1 MRPPSSPDDI
11 NHLIYLI
18 GGEETSL
25 AEKWVQAL
33 REQIFHDGG
42 EDFNLD
48 RIDARNVTDIEQIT
62 QAARTLPMLSPIRLV
77 LVNHAEAILAFAKD
91 RVKPLLAYIDDPDP
105 STVLVFHS
113 RNKIGKAGALVKALR
128 AKACVVECNVLR
140 EREVL
145 PWLKNEAKSNR
156 VQLDHDAAVLLV
168 DCLSNDLRGLTDAL
182 NRLVLFVGKDQPV
195 TAHAVSELVVPS
207 RTKTIWEFLDALGD
221 RAPGR
226 ALQTVAQLLDQ
237 GDAPLQ
243 ILAMVSRLYRQLS
256 IGHSIL
262 SQGGSK
268 SDAAKEAGVPR
279 FKEATFAKQCGHYSR
294 TDLAR
299 ARSTIFKLDGL
310 LKSSKVDGRLWL
322 EHGILEM
329 SAPQG

>member
-1 MRPPSSPDDI
+1 MKAPSSPDDI
-11 NHLIYLI
+11 DHPIYLI
-18 GGEETSL
+18 GGEESSL
-25 AEKWVQAL
+25 TEKWVQSL
-33 REQIFHDGG
+33 REQVFYDGG

-48 RIDARNVTDIEQIT
+48 RIDARTVTDIEQIT
-62 QAARTLPMLSPIRLV
+62 QAARTLPMLSPKRLV
-77 LVNHAEAILAFAKD
+77 LVNHAESILSFAKD
-91 RVKPLLAYIDDPDP
+91 RVKPLLSYIDDPDP

-113 RNKIGKAGALVKALR
+113 RSKLGKAGALIKALR
-128 AKACVVECNVLR
+128 SKACVVEFNALR

-145 PWLKNEAKSNR
+145 PWLKNEAKLKR

-168 DCLSNDLRGLTDAL
+168 DCLSTDLQGLTDAL
-182 NRLVLFVGKDQPV
+182 NRLALFVGKDQPV
-195 TAHAVSELVVPS
+195 TAHAVSELVIPS

-268 SDAAKEAGVPR
+268 GDAAKEALSLI
-279 FKEATFAKQCGHYSR
+279 H
-294 TDLAR
+294 
-299 ARSTIFKLDGL
+299 I
-310 LKSSKVDGRLWL
+310 
-322 EHGILEM
+322 
-329 SAPQG
+329 